1 MLLYLNIGLYTYL
14 VRLTYNSHS
23 YKFTADTSKPSNQN
37 PSCPAPKVPDLHG
50 NPIEEHMSLLCEEL
64 EICAPLINILKKEKL
79 VGEDI
84 QEQINKQT
92 GRRNKLKFL
101 LQQIAMHGKKG

>member
-1 MLLYLNIGLYTYL
+1 MLYSNIRLCIFL
-14 VRLTYNSHS
+14 LQLTYILHS
-23 YKFTADTSKPSNQN
+23 YKVTADTSKPSKQN
-37 PSCPAPKVPDLHG
+37 PSRPAPKVPDLHG